1 MNTLQ
6 LGKIWSFGP
15 IKIHGESM
23 WGQLRIIIL
32 LHFRLYSP
40 QPSPLS
46 TLKNCGLSKFCF
58 KWSSKWIH
66 TIISAGDGQH
76 TCANHQHGS
85 PIKMTL
91 TTTAPMCY
99 TWPRKV
105 KCGLKGQVFGWSWF
119 AWQESLTVTS
129 ENLWQGEQG
138 WDLAVQVSGSGL
150 VTNIE

>member
-1 MNTLQ
+1 MI
-6 LGKIWSFGP
+6 IWAHKNPWWEYVGTTKNYNFIYISGCIP
-15 IKIHGESM
+15 HSHPHSLHSRIVVWVSSISN
-23 WGQLRIIIL
+23 GQA
-32 LHFRLYSP
+32 
-40 QPSPLS
+40 
-46 TLKNCGLSKFCF
+46 NG
-58 KWSSKWIH
+58 IH

-119 AWQESLTVTS
+119 VWQESLTVTS

>member
-1 MNTLQ
+1 MI
-6 LGKIWSFGP
+6 IWAHKNP
-15 IKIHGESM
+15 W
-23 WGQLRIIIL
+23 WGYVGTAKNYNFICISGCIPHSHPHSLHSRIVV
-32 LHFRLYSP
+32 
-40 QPSPLS
+40 
-46 TLKNCGLSKFCF
+46 
-58 KWSSKWIH
+58 WVSSISNGQANGIH

-129 ENLWQGEQG
+129 ENLWQWEQG

>member
-1 MNTLQ
+1 MI
-6 LGKIWSFGP
+6 IWAHINP
-15 IKIHGESM
+15 W
-23 WGQLRIIIL
+23 WGYVGTAKNYNFICISGCIPHSHPHSLHSRIVV
-32 LHFRLYSP
+32 
-40 QPSPLS
+40 
-46 TLKNCGLSKFCF
+46 
-58 KWSSKWIH
+58 WVSSVSNGQANGIH
-66 TIISAGDGQH
+66 TVISAGDGQH
-76 TCANHQHGS
+76 TYANHQHGS

-99 TWPRKV
+99 AWPRKV